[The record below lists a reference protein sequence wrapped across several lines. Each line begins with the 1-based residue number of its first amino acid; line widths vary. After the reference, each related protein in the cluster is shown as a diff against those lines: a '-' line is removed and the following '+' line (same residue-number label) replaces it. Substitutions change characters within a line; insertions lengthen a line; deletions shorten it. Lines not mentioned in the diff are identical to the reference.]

1 MVPCDIKQQ
10 GFVSLENKSGGGDYA
25 YHANQEFESTQC
37 FKQGDHVSF
46 TLDCDHSVLEYFIN
60 GTKIKDLT
68 FGGNL
73 AKYKS
78 TSLSSIWQWLEF
90 IITNDNHIH

>member
-1 MVPCDIKQQ
+1 MAWLSNNR
-10 GFVSLENKSGGGDYA
+10 GFVFMEINLVMMDMFFMQIND
-25 YHANQEFESTQC
+25 FESTQC
-37 FKQGDHVSF
+37 FKPGDHVSF

-73 AKYKS
+73 AKFKDQLLYPAFGS
-78 TSLSSIWQWLEF
+78 CYQSSQMTITF
-90 IITNDNHIH
+90 ID